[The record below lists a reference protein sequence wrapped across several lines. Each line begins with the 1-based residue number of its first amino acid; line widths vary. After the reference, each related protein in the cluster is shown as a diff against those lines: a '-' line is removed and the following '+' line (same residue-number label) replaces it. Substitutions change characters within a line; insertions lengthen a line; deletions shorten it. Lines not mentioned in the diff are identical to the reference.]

1 MTSPDVI
8 DLTALDQI
16 LEDAGG
22 DADFVAEIIDDF
34 LGNSRVLLDEVAAA
48 LESGNAGG
56 ARNAAHT
63 LKGTSGSLGARALS
77 ALAAEAESGS
87 LAGNLDQIANL
98 LPRLEAEFAVVSEQL
113 KREQARFRAEP

>member
-1 MTSPDVI
+1 MTSSDVI
-8 DLTALDQI
+8 DSTALDQI
-16 LEDAGG
+16 LQDAGG

-34 LGNSRVLLDEVAAA
+34 LANTRVLLDEVAAS

-63 LKGTSGSLGARALS
+63 LKGTSGSLGARSLS
-77 ALAAEAESGS
+77 AIAAEAESGS
-87 LAGNLDQIANL
+87 LAGNLDQLAAL